1 MKTEPTLVLLKGNG
15 PISINNELMEL
26 ITITT
31 SHGFIGFPLKQ
42 LRAQKVIALTNYDR
56 FLTIEKEISAK
67 PCCFVFT
74 YDKLQDKDLELIK
87 AEELEIL
94 E

>member
-1 MKTEPTLVLLKGNG
+1 MKTKPTLVLLKGNG

-42 LRAQKVIALTNYDR
+42 LRAQKVIALNDYDR

>member
-1 MKTEPTLVLLKGNG
+1 MKTKPTGILLKGNG

-31 SHGFIGFPLKQ
+31 AHGFIGFPLKH
-42 LRAQKVIALTNYDR
+42 LRAQKVVTPRDYDR
-56 FLTIEKEISAK
+56 FLTIEKEFTTK
-67 PCCFVFT
+67 PCCFVFS
-74 YDKLQDKDLELIK
+74 YDQLEAKDLELIK
-87 AEELEIL
+87 TDELEIL

>member
-1 MKTEPTLVLLKGNG
+1 MKTKPTLILLKGNG

-56 FLTIEKEISAK
+56 FLTIEKEIFAK

-74 YDKLQDKDLELIK
+74 YDKLQDKDSELIK

>member
-1 MKTEPTLVLLKGNG
+1 MKTKPTLILLKGNG

-56 FLTIEKEISAK
+56 FLTIEKEIFAK

>member
-1 MKTEPTLVLLKGNG
+1 MKTKPKVILLKGNG

-42 LRAQKVIALTNYDR
+42 LRAQKIVTLTDYDR
-56 FLTIEKEISAK
+56 FLTIEKKITTK
-67 PCCFVFT
+67 PCCFVFS
-74 YDKLQDKDLELIK
+74 YEKLEDKDLELIK
-87 AEELEIL
+87 AEELETL

>member
-1 MKTEPTLVLLKGNG
+1 MKTKPTVILLKGNG

-42 LRAQKVIALTNYDR
+42 LRAQKIIALTNYDR
-56 FLTIEKEISAK
+56 FLTIEKEIFAK
-67 PCCFVFT
+67 PCCFIFT
-74 YDKLQDKDLELIK
+74 YDKLQDKDLEVIN

>member
-1 MKTEPTLVLLKGNG
+1 MKTKPIVILLKGNG

-42 LRAQKVIALTNYDR
+42 LRAQKVIALTDYDK
-56 FLTIEKEISAK
+56 FLTIEKEIAIK
-67 PCCFVFT
+67 PCCFVFS
-74 YDKLQDKDLELIK
+74 YEKLEDKDLELIK
-87 AEELEIL
+87 ADELEVL

>member
-1 MKTEPTLVLLKGNG
+1 MKTKPTVILLKGNS

-42 LRAQKVIALTNYDR
+42 LRAQKVIALTDYDR
-56 FLTIEKEISAK
+56 FLTIEKEFFAK
-67 PCCFVFT
+67 PCCFVFS
-74 YDKLQDKDLELIK
+74 YNALESKDLELIK
-87 AEELEIL
+87 TEELIIL
-94 E
+94 Q

>member
-1 MKTEPTLVLLKGNG
+1 MKTKPTLILLKGNG
-15 PISINNELMEL
+15 PVSINNELMEL

-42 LRAQKVIALTNYDR
+42 LRAQKVIVLNDYDR
-56 FLTIEKEISAK
+56 FLTIEKEITTK
-67 PCCFVFT
+67 PCCFIFS
-74 YDKLQDKDLELIK
+74 YEKLEDKDLELIK
-87 AEELEIL
+87 ADELEIL

>member
-1 MKTEPTLVLLKGNG
+1 MKTKPTVILLKGNG
-15 PISINNELMEL
+15 AISINNELMEL

-42 LRAQKVIALTNYDR
+42 LRAQKVIALTDYDR
-56 FLTIEKEISAK
+56 FLTIEKEITAK
-67 PCCFVFT
+67 PCCFIFS
-74 YDKLQDKDLELIK
+74 YDKLEVKDLELIK
-87 AEELEIL
+87 ADELEIL

>member
-1 MKTEPTLVLLKGNG
+1 MKTKPTLVLLKGNG

-42 LRAQKVIALTNYDR
+42 LRAQKVIALNDYDR
-56 FLTIEKEISAK
+56 FLTIEKEIFAK

>member
-1 MKTEPTLVLLKGNG
+1 MKTKSTLILLKGNG

-56 FLTIEKEISAK
+56 FLTIEKEIFAK
-67 PCCFVFT
+67 PCCFIFT
-74 YDKLQDKDLELIK
+74 YDKLQDKDLEVIK

>member
-1 MKTEPTLVLLKGNG
+1 MKTKPAVILLKGNG

-42 LRAQKVIALTNYDR
+42 LCAQKIVTLIDYDR
-56 FLTIEKEISAK
+56 FLTIEKEITTK
-67 PCCFVFT
+67 PCYFVFS
-74 YDKLQDKDLELIK
+74 YDKLEDKDLELIK
-87 AEELEIL
+87 AEELEVL

>member
-1 MKTEPTLVLLKGNG
+1 MKTKPTVILLKGNG
-15 PISINNELMEL
+15 PVSINNELMEL

-42 LRAQKVIALTNYDR
+42 LRAQKVIVLTNYDR
-56 FLTIEKEISAK
+56 FLTIEKEIFVK
-67 PCCFVFT
+67 PCCFVFI
-74 YDKLQDKDLELIK
+74 YDKLEAKDLELIK

>member
-1 MKTEPTLVLLKGNG
+1 MKTKSTLILLKGNG

-42 LRAQKVIALTNYDR
+42 LRAQKVIALTDYDK
-56 FLTIEKEISAK
+56 FLTIEKEITVK
-67 PCCFVFT
+67 PCCFVFS
-74 YDKLQDKDLELIK
+74 YNNLEEKDLELIR
-87 AEELEIL
+87 ADEFEIL
-94 E
+94 G

>member
-1 MKTEPTLVLLKGNG
+1 LKTKPTVILLKGNG

-42 LRAQKVIALTNYDR
+42 LRAQKVITLTDYDK
-56 FLTIEKEISAK
+56 FLTIEKEITTK
-67 PCCFVFT
+67 PCCFIFT
-74 YDKLQDKDLELIK
+74 YDKLEDKDLELVK
-87 AEELEIL
+87 AEELKIL

>member
-1 MKTEPTLVLLKGNG
+1 MKAKPTVILLKGNG

-42 LRAQKVIALTNYDR
+42 LRAQKVIALTDYDR
-56 FLTIEKEISAK
+56 FLTIEKEILAK
-67 PCCFVFT
+67 PCCFVFS
-74 YDKLQDKDLELIK
+74 YGKLEDKDLEFIK

>member
-1 MKTEPTLVLLKGNG
+1 MKTKPTVILLKGNG

-42 LRAQKVIALTNYDR
+42 LRTQKVIALTNYDR
-56 FLTIEKEISAK
+56 FLTIEKEILAK
-67 PCCFVFT
+67 PCCFVFS
-74 YDKLQDKDLELIK
+74 YDKLEDKDLELIK

-94 E
+94 K